1 MLTGFV
7 LLITSTLPLAMPVS
21 DRIYETRA
29 ACEQMKRRIIERRP
43 FAQLECSPV
52 YR

>member
-7 LLITSTLPLAMPVS
+7 LLITSNLPLAMPVS

-29 ACEQMKRRIIERRP
+29 ACEHMKRRILERRP
-43 FAQLECSPV
+43 YAMLECGEV
-52 YR
+52 RR

>member
-7 LLITSTLPLAMPVS
+7 LLITYFPLAMPVS

-29 ACEQMKRRIIERRP
+29 ACEQMKRRILERRP
-43 FAQLECSPV
+43 FVQLECGEV
-52 YR
+52 KR

>member
-7 LLITSTLPLAMPVS
+7 LLITSTFPLAMPVS

-29 ACEQMKRRIIERRP
+29 ACELMKRRIIERRP
-43 FAQLECSPV
+43 FVQLECGEV
-52 YR
+52 KR